1 MSEGVFLNIDLMVT
15 FRGPPEGLRAEEAG
29 LFVLWIAPDDRH
41 PERRLACLELCDR
54 PAVRKRRAELQLAD
68 GDETTDAPIA
78 ATFAALLTA
87 SAILRGRPGIV
98 VHEVVHDVGFRR
110 PGVPAG
116 APQPRRW
123 VLGDGSP
130 PTAFSGLEETLPAA
144 LVARATALGDR
155 VEISVYAEEP

>member
-1 MSEGVFLNIDLMVT
+1 MRLYQSLAVFLNIDLMVT
-15 FRGPPEGLRAEEAG
+15 FGGPSECLRAEEAG
-29 LFVLWIAPDDRH
+29 LFVLWIAPDDHH
-41 PERRLACLELCDR
+41 PERRLACLE
-54 PAVRKRRAELQLAD
+54 LAD

-130 PTAFSGLEETLPAA
+130 PTAFAGLEGMLPAA